1 MSKIQYTNDKL
12 IVNIEQTQYIDNPT
26 LHKVFIIEYD
36 KLMMVL
42 SKKTQTKTIDGYVIK
57 YDDTIIMPSEIEVVN
72 TKTGNTCLFVKEA
85 STYST
90 DPEERAL
97 LRKLT
102 QYILPPGEKEMKDIL
117 ATYKSIPEE
126 TYRLIVTYQD
136 TYTIFKDEYTI
147 SNYQST
153 YEDQVKDLI
162 KRYYEST
169 GYVLASDVIA
179 NHTIDSWGEYM
190 L

>member
-102 QYILPPGEKEMKDIL
+102 QGNPQLQKDIL
-117 ATYKSIPEE
+117 ATYKSIPGE

-136 TYTIFKDEYTI
+136 TYTVFKDEYTI

-162 KRYYEST
+162 KRYYENT